1 MIGVYKIT
9 NMVNNKAYIGISVDI
24 LHRWRTHCNTYRL
37 SREFDKSLYKAM
49 RKYGITKFSFEII
62 ELCEEE
68 QLHDREV
75 YWINKFN
82 TYYDGYN
89 ETFGGDIGGFS
100 NNGENHANHKLTE
113 EDIIDIRS
121 RYNNHERKKCVYE
134 LYKDKI
140 NYTGFH
146 KIWLGKTWKHI
157 MPEVFSESNIAYHTH
172 DTGNTGTANG
182 RAILTAE
189 DVKTIR
195 HRRDNGDDMKTVYN
209 DYESKISYK
218 YMYNIWTNITWKNIV

>member
-1 MIGVYKIT
+1 
-9 NMVNNKAYIGISVDI
+9 MVKGMERPELNLVGIMYFYEDLALAMDVCYESGERFSSVVAPSTVILMETLSKDI
-24 LHRWRTHCNTYRL
+24 WGMGDDVIKKYR
-37 SREFDKSLYKAM
+37 
-49 RKYGITKFSFEII
+49 I
-62 ELCEEE
+62 E
-68 QLHDREV
+68 Q
-75 YWINKFN
+75 
-82 TYYDGYN
+82 
-89 ETFGGDIGGFS
+89 
-100 NNGENHANHKLTE
+100 
-113 EDIIDIRS
+113 
-121 RYNNHERKKCVYE
+121 YE

-172 DTGNTGTANG
+172 DTGNTGIANG

-189 DVKTIR
+189 DVRIIR